1 MNIILYYFLQPLLSA
16 YNITLLTANIIFSLW
31 ETDSQ
36 TQSHIN
42 RLIIHILNSQSTSK
56 KKKKNTTITY
66 SHKLQTYSVEK
77 EPQRKI
83 ILVLG
88 FKRDNKYL
96 KLGRSEWR
104 GRRRGR
110 WVSGQWL
117 WLMLDY
123 LPLSLS
129 LCLSSVSLFFSFLFY
144 FLFIFI

>member
-1 MNIILYYFLQPLLSA
+1 MRDRFTNTITHSQINFSYIQFTIIL
-16 YNITLLTANIIFSLW
+16 
-31 ETDSQ
+31 SQ
-36 TQSHIN
+36 K
-42 RLIIHILNSQSTSK
+42 K

-66 SHKLQTYSVEK
+66 SHKLQTYIVEK

-129 LCLSSVSLFFSFLFY
+129 LCLSSVSLFF
-144 FLFIFI
+144 FIFYLFLYNLELG